1 MPGIGTIVNVA
12 AVIAGSL
19 IGLFSGKAIPE
30 KLRDALIKALG
41 VAIMFVGIGCTL
53 GEMLTVDGVGKLSAG
68 GIMLLILS
76 LLIGTV
82 IGELL
87 RIEDRLESFGNRI
100 KSMKVFK
107 NSGSFTEGFVTSTL
121 FISVGAMAVIGSVR
135 DGISGDP
142 SILFSKS
149 VLDFISTMMFA
160 SALGVGVVFS
170 ALPMGIYQGALT
182 LVACLLGEHFLP
194 ETMVSDLSLVGSVLI
209 FCIGINML
217 LGKKIRVGN
226 MLPALLV
233 PVIYGVFMMILQK

>member
-19 IGLFSGKAIPE
+19 IGLFSGKSISE
-30 KLRDALIKALG
+30 KLRDALMKALG
-41 VAIMFVGIGCTL
+41 VATMFIGIGCTL
-53 GEMLTVDGVGKLSAG
+53 AEMLTLDGDGKLSVN
-68 GIMLLILS
+68 GIMLLIVS
-76 LLIGTV
+76 LLIGTI

-87 RIEDRLESFGNRI
+87 RIEDRLEAIGDKV
-100 KSMKVFK
+100 KSMRIFK

-121 FISVGAMAVIGSVR
+121 LISVGAMAVVGSVR

-160 SALGVGVVFS
+160 STLGVGVVFS
-170 ALPMGIYQGALT
+170 ALPMGIYQGAIT
-182 LVACLLGEHFLP
+182 LIACLLGEHFMP
-194 ETMVSDLSLVGSVLI
+194 QTMVSDLSLVGSVLI

-233 PVIYGVFMMILQK
+233 PVIYGIIMMILQK